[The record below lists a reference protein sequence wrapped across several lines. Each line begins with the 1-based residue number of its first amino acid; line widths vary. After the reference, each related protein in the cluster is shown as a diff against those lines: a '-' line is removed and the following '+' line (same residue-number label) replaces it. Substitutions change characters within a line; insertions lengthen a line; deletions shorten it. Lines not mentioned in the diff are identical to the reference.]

1 MNNYIFENQFK
12 QEIHREAAKIGFRIT
27 ASKSFPDTLLD
38 FLTVR
43 LKLIEA
49 KPRIAVMSPP
59 LLNEFFTH
67 PKRKEIETIFNHALQ
82 GGDLNRYQSKRL
94 LESRFHDHLLNEW
107 NIHHFH
113 LSLKLKGKSKLES
126 RGNELLFAFIDDQQI
141 LFLGLAKH
149 TPGVFAD
156 TKWIEILHDYFPKV
170 LEPFEM
176 KSWSDVNPKV
186 NAEERQMVW
195 NKGYT
200 LGMTKVRN
208 KVYFS
213 PGLGR
218 MTSGHGNEVVTIQGN
233 IIRWMH
239 KIDLQIVDSI
249 NELSL
254 FLKTPKER
262 INFAINFGKE
272 TLQLLEHSS
281 KTKILKFPQEL
292 FPKKE
297 IQKKYEDERN
307 LL

>member
-12 QEIHREAAKIGFRIT
+12 QEIHREAAKIGFKI
-27 ASKSFPDTLLD
+27 AVSKSFNATLLD

-59 LLNEFFTH
+59 LLNKFFTH

-113 LSLKLKGKSKLES
+113 LSLKWRGKSKLES
-126 RGNELLFAFIDDQQI
+126 RGNELLFAFVDNDQI

-156 TKWIEILHDYFPKV
+156 TKWIEILYDYFPKV

-176 KSWSDVNPKV
+176 KNWSDINPKV
-186 NAEERQMVW
+186 NPEERQMLW
-195 NKGYT
+195 NKCYT
-200 LGMTKVRN
+200 LGMTKIKD

-213 PGLGR
+213 PGIGR
-218 MTSGHGNEVVTIQGN
+218 MTSGHGTEVVIIKGN

-249 NELSL
+249 SELSV

-262 INFAINFGKE
+262 INFAINFGEE
-272 TLQLLEHSS
+272 TLELVELSS
-281 KTKILKFPQEL
+281 KTKILEFPEEL
-292 FPKKE
+292 
-297 IQKKYEDERN
+297 ILKYEIREKI
-307 LL
+307 

>member
-12 QEIHREAAKIGFRIT
+12 QEIHREAAKIGFKIT
-27 ASKSFPDTLLD
+27 SSKSFNDTLLD

-43 LKLIEA
+43 LKLIDA

-59 LLNEFFTH
+59 LLNKFFTH
-67 PKRKEIETIFNHALQ
+67 PKRKEIEGIFNIAKQ

-126 RGNELLFAFIDDQQI
+126 RGNELLFAYIDDQQI

-156 TKWIEILHDYFPKV
+156 IKWIEVLYDYFPKV

-176 KSWSDVNPKV
+176 KNWSDVNPKV
-186 NAEERQMVW
+186 NAEERQMLW
-195 NKGYT
+195 DKGYT
-200 LGMTKVRN
+200 LGMTKIRD

-218 MTSGHGNEVVTIQGN
+218 MTSGHGTEVVTIQGN

-239 KIDLQIVDSI
+239 KIDLQIVNSI
-249 NELSL
+249 NELCIY
-254 FLKTPKER
+254 LKTTKEKIDFNIIFGKDSLELVELSSQIKIFEFPEEFIPKE
-262 INFAINFGKE
+262 
-272 TLQLLEHSS
+272 
-281 KTKILKFPQEL
+281 
-292 FPKKE
+292 E
-297 IQKKYEDERN
+297 IQKGSFQK
-307 LL
+307 LT